1 MSKDVER
8 ARLLLAAFDPADG
21 VDRVPE
27 RTMTEIAA
35 ARGTTASEEGGTV
48 REAVRSRRRGKRLWA
63 GAVLVTA
70 GAAAVVTALVVLPED
85 EPGGG
90 GVLPEVTVAPQ
101 ADDVLPSVTSTD
113 WVTYAD
119 QVAVVRP
126 TSDREIPA
134 SEEEKEAGEGYIGR
148 QATLAVDKVLW
159 SRPDAPQAPE
169 SLSLDV
175 AGWVFKDGR
184 RQEFA
189 VHDTP
194 RLEPGHTY
202 ILALARLD
210 DGTWSILGSGAAL
223 PYDNGIIGNGESEG
237 KDTRTPGKGSGDS
250 VEEQVAGERAQAL
263 VTLLRKASPDPA
275 AVPYAD
281 LPPEER
287 YAKAAEAK

>member
-1 MSKDVER
+1 METQDEE
-8 ARLLLAAFDPADG
+8 AP
-21 VDRVPE
+21 DRK
-27 RTMTEIAA
+27 
-35 ARGTTASEEGGTV
+35 GG
-48 REAVRSRRRGKRLWA
+48 
-63 GAVLVTA
+63 
-70 GAAAVVTALVVLPED
+70 VVLAE
-85 EPGGG
+85 G
-90 GVLPEVTVAPQ
+90 
-101 ADDVLPSVTSTD
+101 DDVLPSVTSTD

-237 KDTRTPGKGSGDS
+237 TTSTQQAAAKRQAAAEPADPADAPESG
-250 VEEQVAGERAQAL
+250 VEEQVRGASEDAL
-263 VTLLRKASPDPA
+263 VSLLNNSATA
-275 AVPYAD
+275 APVGGTD
-281 LPPEER
+281 
-287 YAKAAEAK
+287 